1 VAGAYLLAAGDH
13 ELDPGSVVSLADR
26 LGQRQ
31 VNKLS
36 SSRPKASDPPV
47 EPVGQRHRSTIRF
60 SAREIVLLLLRRS
73 NDGIVAADKTIKLS
87 PSTSVLKHQV
97 GDEIKLNEHDFVQV
111 SQGSSVSRAQS
122 IARTTVARPVTHSA
136 ES

>member
-1 VAGAYLLAAGDH
+1 MPHATNSHKTPRSAA
-13 ELDPGSVVSLADR
+13 
-26 LGQRQ
+26 
-31 VNKLS
+31 
-36 SSRPKASDPPV
+36 V

-97 GDEIKLNEHDFVQV
+97 GDEIKLSEQDFVQV
-111 SQGSSVSRAQS
+111 PGLIR
-122 IARTTVARPVTHSA
+122 
-136 ES
+136 